1 MADFKYPATDFDR
14 SKRLLSLL
22 GSHWSEVYAGRYQVE
37 SFLLAWAQE
46 AKQSTINLLEAQAS
60 DNRRTV
66 PVYHIDQQYQLIL
79 KESER
84 NESSAS
90 ILSYGDGAYYGNQPG
105 TGALYTYGRPADL
118 GRHDFPLP
126 AGLTEVPAIF
136 NRITAPSAV
145 LLDGIDYTVDV
156 DKGLISFT
164 KNPFDD
170 GRFGTTLNLDADG
183 ETTDRELVMWLFRS
197 GWDLGQTYRHWGY
210 LVGARQDSSHEY
222 RELVNAA
229 LDGLLE
235 GGTTKNVLGIMSAI
249 CDVPLVKEDQE
260 TVEAIFTDHHGL
272 AIVTDK
278 NAYRFKAG
286 ATTLVAVGDVVE
298 RGESLTDTL
307 SIAEINRGTV
317 PSWLIGLAIGP
328 EFVNPSYTHGLVFL
342 NEETP
347 VDVELEVNGYTKVS
361 WALGGDPDT
370 VAQYWA
376 DVHAAGV
383 GADTRL
389 SDAERAAYNHPTTLA
404 HMLDVRDAPTTQ
416 PTAASLPAA
425 INPLSFLIE
434 NLFRNNVFLIR
445 IKTRYLGENSLDLAN
460 ARHIT
465 RLIPPHTSCIV
476 VTELEPDIAP
486 AMIGET
492 TTVEAQ
498 PTTSTDVA
506 EITFSASV
514 TGEAELQYLNADC
527 GA

>member
-1 MADFKYPATDFDR
+1 MADFKYPATDLDR
-14 SKRLLSLL
+14 SKRLLALL

-46 AKQSTINLLEAQAS
+46 AKQSTLNLLEAQAS

-105 TGALYTYGRPADL
+105 TGALYVYGRPADL

-126 AGLTEVPAIF
+126 AGITEVPAIF

-145 LLDGIDYTVDV
+145 LLDGIDYTVDPV
-156 DKGLISFT
+156 KGLISFT

-170 GRFGTTLNLDADG
+170 GRFGTTLNLDAEG

-210 LVGARQDSSHEY
+210 LIGSRQDSSYEY
-222 RELVNAA
+222 RDLVNAA

-235 GGTTKNVLGIMSAI
+235 GGTTKNVMGIMSAV
-249 CDVPLVKEDQE
+249 CDVPLVKEDRE
-260 TVEAIFTDHHGL
+260 IVEAIFTDNHGL
-272 AIVTDK
+272 AVVTDK
-278 NAYRFKAG
+278 TAYRFKAG
-286 ATTLVAVGDVVE
+286 STAIVSVGDVVE
-298 RGESLTDTL
+298 RGEALTDTL
-307 SIAEINRGTV
+307 SISEINRGTA
-317 PSWLIGLAIGP
+317 PSWLTGIAVGP
-328 EFVNPSYTHGLVFL
+328 EFITPTYKSGLVFL
-342 NEETP
+342 NQ
-347 VDVELEVNGYTKVS
+347 DVAVTVEYDADGKTKLSFPLLGDDSEVERF
-361 WALGGDPDT
+361 WDE
-370 VAQYWA
+370 
-376 DVHAAGV
+376 VHAAGV
-383 GADTRL
+383 AAD
-389 SDAERAAYNHPTTLA
+389 ETLA
-404 HMLDVRDAPTTQ
+404 NLLDVREDPDTE
-416 PTAASLPAA
+416 PGPASLPTT
-425 INPLSFLIE
+425 INPLEFLVQ
-434 NLFRNNVFLIR
+434 NLLRNNTFIVR
-445 IKTRYLGENSLDLAN
+445 IKTRYLGLNSLDLSN
-460 ARHIT
+460 ARHIA
-465 RLIPPHTSCIV
+465 RLIPPHTSCII

-492 TTVEAQ
+492 TVVEAQ
-498 PTTSTDVA
+498 PTTATDVV

-514 TGEAELQYLNADC
+514 TGAAELQYLNADC